1 MPFSSIRNLKLFFK
15 LFFKPFFKPK
25 FLLHD
30 RAPDAHADL
39 GEEAGVGEEAV
50 EQERGGA
57 QQELDGRAEDLA
69 PDLGRVGNVRLA
81 LKLGK
86 VLQSRPRVRSVF
98 CPKKINHTSRLT
110 LHSGYNLV

>member
-1 MPFSSIRNLKLFFK
+1 M
-15 LFFKPFFKPK
+15 
-25 FLLHD
+25 LHD